1 MPKLRSA
8 AIDAVGVTGAVCAF
22 YGLHSAYAPAAW
34 VALGAGLLALW
45 LKADRP

>member
-1 MPKLRSA
+1 MPKFRSLLV
-8 AIDAVGVTGAVCAF
+8 DAVGVAGAACAF